1 MTTDEFQQLWRQY
14 DAKLDRSLQMNLRLL
29 KDIQTQKAR
38 SVLGSLVT
46 GRAFMIAIGSIYEVI
61 LCVCLYYV
69 WSQPVMAVSFGAF
82 VLITAVAIVDCIK
95 DIVVIRR
102 MDFSGSIVTTQ
113 EQLIRLQGAVLKSH
127 RIAWLQLP
135 FWSTF
140 FVSNALLR
148 NGGTMFWVIE
158 IPVVAVLAGL
168 AIFLSRNLT
177 VANAQKKKWVRGMVR
192 GSGFKTIDQAIGMLE
207 EIEQFKKEG

>member
-1 MTTDEFQQLWRQY
+1 MTTDEFQQLWKQY

-46 GRAFMIAIGSIYEVI
+46 GRAFMIGIGSIYEII
-61 LCVCLYYV
+61 LFVCLYYT

-82 VLITAVAIVDCIK
+82 ALCTGLAIIDCIK

-102 MDFSGSIVTTQ
+102 MDFAQSILTTQ
-113 EQLIRLQGAVLKSH
+113 EQLIRLQSAVLKSH
-127 RIAWLQLP
+127 RLAWLQLP

-148 NGGTMFWVIE
+148 NGGTTFWVIE
-158 IPVVAVLAGL
+158 IPVFAVLTGL
-168 AIFLSRNLT
+168 AIYLYSNLT
-177 VANAQKKKWVRGMVR
+177 VEDARKKKWVRGMVR
-192 GSGFKTIDQAIGMLE
+192 GSGFKTIDQAIALLE